1 MTAPGVSSVPGPTEM
16 MKNKFQREYISRQNT
31 QEPEISPKKKGKED
45 ENDEKKRKGTKKK
58 KKKKSKRTITS
69 HTAHTFTVCLHVDR
83 VRTSKSHRPKMC
95 LEPWNI
101 GNHRPSLSPR
111 SRTPRA
117 FSFERF
123 SYFFFSFAM
132 SLCTIYPKYTHTHT
146 HIKSR

>member
-16 MKNKFQREYISRQNT
+16 MKKKFQREYISRQDT
-31 QEPEISPKKKGKED
+31 KEPEIYLPRKKGKED
-45 ENDEKKRKGTKKK
+45 ENDEKKRKGT
-58 KKKKSKRTITS
+58 KKKSKRTITS
-69 HTAHTFTVCLHVDR
+69 HTAHTFTVCLHVVR

-101 GNHRPSLSPR
+101 GNHRPSLSSR

-123 SYFFFSFAM
+123 SYFFFHSPCRYVLYIQ
-132 SLCTIYPKYTHTHT
+132 STHTT
-146 HIKSR
+146 HM